1 MLKVNWA
8 GAYEDFCRPGLSRAK
23 YAAGSRFQA
32 FYAGRRPAHSTLCLH
47 FKRLARE
54 VPAEKAS
61 EAVPASTR
69 IVSVTHLKAKDIR
82 VALAAQPV
90 ASKVSP
96 LRRPQA
102 NRAIF
107 YSSPTKIPFRATIFR
122 PSVNFQHFQLQPYKK
137 NHNPLQVRKAL
148 QVIRLL
154 VTADLGLS
162 LHDRIGLRLV

>member
-8 GAYEDFCRPGLSRAK
+8 GAYEDFCRSGLSRAK
-23 YAAGSRFQA
+23 YAAGSRFQT
-32 FYAGRRPAHSTLCLH
+32 FYAGRRPAYSMLCLH

-69 IVSVTHLKAKDIR
+69 MVSVTHLKAEDIR
-82 VALAAQPV
+82 AALAAQPA

-96 LRRPQA
+96 LRRSQA

-107 YSSPTKIPFRATIFR
+107 IHLSNGARIEFSSPSPELF
-122 PSVNFQHFQLQPYKK
+122 
-137 NHNPLQVRKAL
+137 AL
-148 QVIRLL
+148 QALL
-154 VTADLGLS
+154 AQTGDQL
-162 LHDRIGLRLV
+162 

>member
-8 GAYEDFCRPGLSRAK
+8 GAYEDFCRSGLSRAK

-32 FYAGRRPAHSTLCLH
+32 FYAGRRPAYSTLCLH
-47 FKRLARE
+47 VKRLARE

-69 IVSVTHLKAKDIR
+69 IVSVSHLKAKDIR
-82 VALAAQPV
+82 VALAAQPA

-96 LRRPQA
+96 LRRSQA

-107 YSSPTKIPFRATIFR
+107 IHLSNGARIEFASPSPELF
-122 PSVNFQHFQLQPYKK
+122 
-137 NHNPLQVRKAL
+137 AL
-148 QVIRLL
+148 QALL
-154 VTADLGLS
+154 AQTGGQL
-162 LHDRIGLRLV
+162 